1 MKTFYLLLNLSI
13 EPFSFALANQE
24 TIFFAKKQSGDYS
37 FPENIIHDID
47 STCKNYKLTLSD
59 CSGIGVINGPG
70 SYTGTRIAVATA
82 NTLAQ
87 INKCPVFGF
96 NCLDVLAESLQPLKQ
111 VIICAIPS
119 RKNEVTFSLYSAGS
133 AAHKMT
139 DNLALKE
146 DAFFTFLKQF
156 NHDISLIGPL
166 SSELI
171 QTCNDFEFISAHYK
185 DLSLTALLPL
195 LLTTLQNNT
204 DHHFVKPIYL
214 HSAV

>member
-13 EPFSFALANQE
+13 EPFSFALADQE
-24 TIFFAKKQSGDYS
+24 TIFFEKKQSGDYS
-37 FPENIIHDID
+37 FTENIIHDID
-47 STCKNYKLTLSD
+47 STCKNYNLTLSD

-96 NCLDVLAESLQPLKQ
+96 NCIDVLAESLQPLKQ

-119 RKNEVTFSLYSAGS
+119 RKNELTFSMYSAGS
-133 AAHKMT
+133 SDHKMT

-146 DAFFTFLKQF
+146 DAFFSFLKQF

-166 SSELI
+166 SNNVI
-171 QTCNDFEFISAHYK
+171 QSCNDLEYISAHYK
-185 DLSLTALLPL
+185 DLSLSALLPL
-195 LLTTLQNNT
+195 LLKTLQTNT
-204 DHHFVKPIYL
+204 DHQYVKPLYL